1 MENEAQREYMYHL
14 LKLAAVQDFD
24 PTNSTDK
31 DAHAVCTATNQV
43 IRDEY
48 SAFESYFVRI
58 WDSCRDQWCSYTLQN
73 VITLFNNT
81 NNRLEAS
88 WKKHLN
94 ETVDSLMTVYEC
106 IAFIMYYQSMMKTEY
121 NYRLHKLYVVRNA
134 AYDTEM
140 DRVLNLVGENVC
152 SPIYNEYIFAVT
164 SANYQF
170 YDGVAKMFFINNVSA
185 DEVSRDEPNVEY
197 TDALSALADVEFVF
211 NKRCLQ
217 DLVRALKSIESTSDA
232 SVEIIT
238 QKTLSANPEA
248 ELFDS
253 HTEEDDHKERYRDNS
268 STIEIV
274 DDVSSENAP
283 ATASRDGDDPL
294 EGIEKRSDLRTEKL
308 PAEPRAAIVDAEG
321 SKGEEPHQSGSRT
334 GCSDDASGMAEF
346 CECPKDS
353 KRRREVPTGGRNASK
368 VQYSLNPKDHQD
380 AKCVQC
386 DYRTSHRALL
396 RFSNIVQ
403 ALPKTMLTKCRTQ
416 VLKLQDKNADLAE
429 NQAAVDFPGIRIR
442 TPLSL
447 GWLDLMNGWYKAV
460 VVIEQVNAV
469 EQWLKIF
476 DGELMI
482 GLSDHF
488 QVERRIDLVDQL
500 REFDLMS
507 YEIRSLWIIS

>member
-31 DAHAVCTATNQV
+31 DAHAVCTAKNQV

-140 DRVLNLVGENVC
+140 DRVLNPVGENVC

-197 TDALSALADVEFVF
+197 TD
-211 NKRCLQ
+211 K
-217 DLVRALKSIESTSDA
+217 
-232 SVEIIT
+232 
-238 QKTLSANPEA
+238 
-248 ELFDS
+248 
-253 HTEEDDHKERYRDNS
+253 
-268 STIEIV
+268 
-274 DDVSSENAP
+274 
-283 ATASRDGDDPL
+283 
-294 EGIEKRSDLRTEKL
+294 
-308 PAEPRAAIVDAEG
+308 
-321 SKGEEPHQSGSRT
+321 GSRWT
-334 GCSDDASGMAEF
+334 CSCMF
-346 CECPKDS
+346 MTTRLLPCRHVFYI
-353 KRRREVPTGGRNASK
+353 RRSI
-368 VQYSLNPKDHQD
+368 
-380 AKCVQC
+380 
-386 DYRTSHRALL
+386 RA
-396 RFSNIVQ
+396 
-403 ALPKTMLTKCRTQ
+403 
-416 VLKLQDKNADLAE
+416 
-429 NQAAVDFPGIRIR
+429 
-442 TPLSL
+442 
-447 GWLDLMNGWYKAV
+447 
-460 VVIEQVNAV
+460 
-469 EQWLKIF
+469 
-476 DGELMI
+476 
-482 GLSDHF
+482 
-488 QVERRIDLVDQL
+488 
-500 REFDLMS
+500 
-507 YEIRSLWIIS
+507 